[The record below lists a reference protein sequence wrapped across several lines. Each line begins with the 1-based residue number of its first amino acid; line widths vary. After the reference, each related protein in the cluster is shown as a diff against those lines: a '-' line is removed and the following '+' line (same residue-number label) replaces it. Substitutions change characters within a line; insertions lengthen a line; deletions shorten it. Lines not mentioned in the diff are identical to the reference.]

1 MSRGLIGW
9 LAIFLLFCGAMIVWF
24 VAQRKPIDG
33 HSGTLHSTIDDD
45 YPGKDEDWI
54 DDFTLTERS
63 GQEFESES
71 MAGNVWVTSVF
82 FSVCRA
88 SCYQQNELVMR
99 LHKEFGDRGVKFMSL
114 TCDPIRDTPAVL
126 SAYARQFNADDT
138 EWVFLTGHEIYL
150 RRVAGERFQL
160 ASANDATQGPT
171 HSDRFAVV
179 DKWGKIR
186 GHFLWQDPENVVKMK
201 LLIEQLIAETD
212 PPQETT
218 KQTLPQ
224 DHLKYDDESEEAFND
239 TFDEEDPALTT
250 TDPEGPEN
258 HTEQS
263 VTADS
268 RADTGD
274 EK

>member
-1 MSRGLIGW
+1 
-9 LAIFLLFCGAMIVWF
+9 
-24 VAQRKPIDG
+24 
-33 HSGTLHSTIDDD
+33 
-45 YPGKDEDWI
+45 
-54 DDFTLTERS
+54 
-63 GQEFESES
+63 
-71 MAGNVWVTSVF
+71 
-82 FSVCRA
+82 
-88 SCYQQNELVMR
+88 
-99 LHKEFGDRGVKFMSL
+99 
-114 TCDPIRDTPAVL
+114 
-126 SAYARQFNADDT
+126 
-138 EWVFLTGHEIYL
+138 
-150 RRVAGERFQL
+150 
-160 ASANDATQGPT
+160 
-171 HSDRFAVV
+171 
-179 DKWGKIR
+179 
-186 GHFLWQDPENVVKMK
+186 MK

>member
-9 LAIFLLFCGAMIVWF
+9 LAIFFVFCGAMIVWF
-24 VAQRKPIDG
+24 VAQRKPVDG
-33 HSGTLHSTIDDD
+33 HSGTLHSAIDDD

-63 GQEFESES
+63 GREFESES

-114 TCDPIRDTPAVL
+114 TCDPIRDTPTVL

-138 EWVFLTGHEIYL
+138 EWVFLTGHENYL

-160 ASANDATQGPT
+160 ASANDAAQGPT

-201 LLIEQLIAETD
+201 LLIEQLITETD
-212 PPQETT
+212 PLEDTI

-224 DHLKYDDESEEAFND
+224 DRLEYDDEPEDEVND
-239 TFDEEDPALTT
+239 TFDEEDPSPQPTE
-250 TDPEGPEN
+250 PEHSEN
-258 HTEQS
+258 PTEKS

-268 RADTGD
+268 LTPTGD
-274 EK
+274 KK